1 MVRIDIEG
9 LWKRFT
15 DGTGIGPISLTVN
28 DGEMVSL
35 LGPSGSGKTTTLRMV
50 AGFIEPDRGRLYFD
64 GKDVSRVPPNER
76 EIGMVLQSVALFP
89 NMNVFQNIAFS
100 LDVRGWPQ
108 DRIIGRVEELSEIL
122 GITKLLSRRTDQISG
137 GEGQRVALARA
148 LAHEPELLLLDE
160 PLSALDPKLRDTLQ
174 TEIREIQ
181 QKLRVS
187 SIYVTHNQEEAF
199 AISDRIAVLEN
210 GTISQVGEP
219 DELYHYPQNE
229 FVASFIGRGSILRG
243 TVEQQK
249 SGMIR
254 VAVGSSMI
262 WLRGSKEV
270 GKSIA
275 MSVKPEDIAITDSSE
290 GTLRARV
297 KSIVKQPGKYRVELR
312 IGEQLLYTYA
322 SSVSSVARI
331 PPEGFVNLDLNPDE
345 VTILG

>member
-1 MVRIDIEG
+1 MVKVDIEG
-9 LWKRFT
+9 LWKRFP
-15 DGTGIGPISLTVN
+15 DGTAIGPISLTVN
-28 DGEMVSL
+28 HGEMVSL

-50 AGFIEPDRGRLYFD
+50 AGFIEPDRGRLCFD

-89 NMNVFQNIAFS
+89 NMNVFQNIAFA

-108 DRIIGRVEELSEIL
+108 GKIIERVEELSEIL
-122 GITKLLSRRTDQISG
+122 GITKLLSRRIDQISG

-160 PLSALDPKLRDTLQ
+160 PLSALDPKLRETLQ

-229 FVASFIGRGSILRG
+229 FVASFIGRGSILHG
-243 TVEQQK
+243 TVEQEE
-249 SGMIR
+249 GDMIR
-254 VAVGSSMI
+254 VTVESSMI
-262 WLRGSKEV
+262 WLRGSKAV

-275 MSVKPEDIAITDSSE
+275 VSVKPEDIAITDSSE
-290 GTLRARV
+290 GALRARV
-297 KSIVKQPGKYRVELR
+297 ESVVKQPGKYRIELM
-312 IGEQLLYTYA
+312 IGNQPLYTY
-322 SSVSSVARI
+322 VSSNSSIAGI
-331 PPEGFVNLDLNPDE
+331 WPGGFVNLAINPDE
-345 VTILG
+345 VAILG

>member
-1 MVRIDIEG
+1 MVRVDIEG
-9 LWKRFT
+9 LWKRFP
-15 DGTGIGPISLTVN
+15 DGTTVGPINLTV
-28 DGEMVSL
+28 DHGEMVSL

-50 AGFIEPDRGRLYFD
+50 AGFIEPDKGRLCFD
-64 GKDVSRVPPNER
+64 GKDVGRVPPNER

-89 NMNVFQNIAFS
+89 NMNVFQNIAFA
-100 LDVRGWPQ
+100 LDVRGWPR
-108 DRIIGRVEELSEIL
+108 DRIIERVEELSEIL

-160 PLSALDPKLRDTLQ
+160 PLSALDPKLRETLQ
-174 TEIREIQ
+174 AEIREIQ

-243 TVEQQK
+243 TVQQK
-249 SGMIR
+249 KRDMIR
-254 VAVGSSMI
+254 VAVGSGAI
-262 WLRGSKEV
+262 WLQGSEDV
-270 GKSIA
+270 GRSIA
-275 MSVKPEDIAITDSSE
+275 VSVKPEDITITDSPD
-290 GTLRARV
+290 GTLRARLE
-297 KSIVKQPGKYRVELR
+297 SIVKQPGRYRIELR
-312 IGEQLLYTYA
+312 IEDQELYTY
-322 SSVSSVARI
+322 VSSLTNIAET
-331 PPEGFVNLDLNPDE
+331 PLGDFVNIALNPDE
-345 VTILG
+345 VSILE

>member
-9 LWKRFT
+9 LWKRFP
-15 DGTGIGPISLTVN
+15 DGTAIGPISLTVN
-28 DGEMVSL
+28 HGEMVSL

-50 AGFIEPDRGRLYFD
+50 AGFIEPDGGRLCFD

-89 NMNVFQNIAFS
+89 NMNVYQNIAFA

-108 DRIIGRVEELSEIL
+108 DRTIGRVEELSDIL

-160 PLSALDPKLRDTLQ
+160 PLSALDPKLRETLQ

-243 TVEQQK
+243 TVEQRK
-249 SGMIR
+249 GDMIR
-254 VAVGSSMI
+254 VAVESSMI
-262 WLRGSKEV
+262 WLRASKEV
-270 GKSIA
+270 GKRIA
-275 MSVKPEDIAITDSSE
+275 LSVKPEDIAITDSAE
-290 GTLRARV
+290 GALRARV
-297 KSIVKQPGKYRVELR
+297 ESVVKQPGKYRIELR
-312 IGEQLLYTYA
+312 IGNQPLYTYA
-322 SSVSSVARI
+322 SSNSSVAGI
-331 PPEGFVNLDLNPDE
+331 PPGDFVNLVLNLDE
-345 VTILG
+345 VTILR